1 MKAYTNFSNDISQLG
16 TDINVY
22 SNASDAS
29 KEVKLV
35 DYTRDLDKGQIIIL
49 LSSLLFSDNKVRI
62 YIRENKMVVVVTEV
76 VDTTYS
82 PNNFVTDWQRF
93 TKRTYERI
101 HNLNLV
107 LPGDNFYLLRHYVL
121 PEKYLLKI
129 ILGKMV
135 KN

>member
-16 TDINVY
+16 TDINIY
-22 SNASDAS
+22 SGPYDG

-35 DYTRDLDKGQIIIL
+35 DYTRDLEKEQIIIL
-49 LSSLLFSDNKVRI
+49 LSSLLFSGNNVRI
-62 YIRENKMVVVVTEV
+62 YIRENKMVVMVTEV

-82 PNNFVTDWQRF
+82 PTNFVTDWQRF
-93 TKRTYERI
+93 TKRTYERM

-107 LPGDNFYLLRHYVL
+107 LPGDNFYLLRHFVL

>member
-1 MKAYTNFSNDISQLG
+1 MKAYTNSEVG
-16 TDINVY
+16 
-22 SNASDAS
+22 

-49 LSSLLFSDNKVRI
+49 LSSLLFSDNNVNI
-62 YIRENKMVVVVTEV
+62 YIHENRMVVVVTEI

-93 TKRTYERI
+93 TKRTYERM

-107 LPGDNFYLLRHYVL
+107 LPGDNFFLLRHFVL
-121 PEKYLLKI
+121 PENYLLKI
-129 ILGKMV
+129 ILGKTMDS
-135 KN
+135 

>member
-16 TDINVY
+16 ADVNLYTNSEVG
-22 SNASDAS
+22 

-49 LSSLLFSDNKVRI
+49 LSSLLFSDNNVNI
-62 YIRENKMVVVVTEV
+62 YIHENRMVVVVTEI

-93 TKRTYERI
+93 TKRTYERM

-107 LPGDNFYLLRHYVL
+107 LPGDNFFLLRHLVL

-129 ILGKMV
+129 ILGKTME
-135 KN
+135 N

>member
-16 TDINVY
+16 TDVNVY
-22 SNASDAS
+22 SNADTN

-35 DYTRDLDKGQIIIL
+35 DYTRDLEKGQIIIL
-49 LSSLLFSDNKVRI
+49 LSSLLFSDNKVKI
-62 YIRENKMVVVVTEV
+62 YIRDNKMAVIVTEV

-82 PNNFVTDWQRF
+82 PTSFVTDWQRF
-93 TKRTYERI
+93 TKQTYERM

-129 ILGKMV
+129 ILGKTIV
-135 KN
+135 N

>member
-16 TDINVY
+16 ADVNLYTNSEVG
-22 SNASDAS
+22 

-49 LSSLLFSDNKVRI
+49 LSSLLFSDNNVNI
-62 YIRENKMVVVVTEV
+62 YIHENRMVVVVTEI

-93 TKRTYERI
+93 TKRTYERM

-107 LPGDNFYLLRHYVL
+107 LPGDNFFLLRHFVL
-121 PEKYLLKI
+121 PENYLLKI
-129 ILGKMV
+129 ILGKTMDS
-135 KN
+135 